1 MNTAPARQLWII
13 PTCLSLAAIIHLL
26 PLPGLFG
33 AAQLQ
38 SMYGLADLEPASEL
52 LLRHRAWM
60 FALFGGLLIAASR
73 LRPLRP
79 AAIAVTLLSDLGFL
93 LLALGS
99 PLSPALGR
107 VVYFDVLS
115 IALLL
120 IAAVRVGL
128 QRGVA
133 L

>member
-1 MNTAPARQLWII
+1 MNTPPARQRWII
-13 PTCLSLAAIIHLL
+13 PTCLALAAIIHLL

-38 SMYGLADLEPASEL
+38 SIYGLADLEPASEL

-79 AAIAVTLLSDLGFL
+79 AAITVTLLSDLGFL
-93 LLALGS
+93 LLALGG

>member
-1 MNTAPARQLWII
+1 MNTRPARQLWII
-13 PTCLSLAAIIHLL
+13 PTCLALAAIIHLL

-38 SMYGLADLEPASEL
+38 SMYGLANLEPASVL

-60 FALFGGLLIAASR
+60 FTLFGGLLIAALR

-79 AAIAVTLLSDLGFL
+79 AAIAVTLLSDFGFL
-93 LLALGS
+93 LLALAS
-99 PLSPALGR
+99 PLSPALER

-133 L
+133 A